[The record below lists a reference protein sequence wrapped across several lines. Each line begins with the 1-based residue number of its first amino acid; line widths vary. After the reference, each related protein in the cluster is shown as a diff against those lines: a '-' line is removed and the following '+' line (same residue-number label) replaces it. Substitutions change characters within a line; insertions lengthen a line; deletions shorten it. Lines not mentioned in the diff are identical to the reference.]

1 MWKISIVVH
10 SQLQDYN
17 PRNPKWIASKEEGAC
32 FMNRFLILLFGIL
45 VSTIATAAPAVT
57 ELQLWHSMEGAPAVA
72 LQRLTTQ
79 FNASQQGYRVI
90 PVFQGHYQDTFA
102 AGMTA
107 ARAGKAP
114 HMLQVYEVGAADM
127 MATRNIFKPLYQLAA
142 ETRIPVDRENYFPP
156 AAAFYSDA
164 TGRLL
169 ALPFNSS
176 TPVMYYNRDAFRE
189 AGLDPDK
196 PPRTWPELQPVLIAL
211 QAAGSDC
218 PYTTSWQAWVHLEN
232 VSAWHNQPFAS
243 GNNGFAAG
251 LVELN
256 FNSHLMIRHIS
267 LLSAWSK
274 SSLFI
279 PAGRSNE
286 GETRFAMGD
295 CAILT
300 GSSGASSSILDA
312 AKFKVGMAPL
322 PHYDD
327 FNNAPYNTLI
337 GGAALWAM
345 AGKTAL
351 EYTGIAR
358 FMAFAASPVAAAEWH
373 RGTGYIPVTRGAYT
387 ALQATGYYKEH
398 PEAQIAATQL
408 RGIKPGSFARGVR
421 LRNYEK
427 IRAVLDQ
434 ELDAVWNGSKTP
446 KTALDDAV
454 ERGNALLKSPPPS
467 PQRCDRPGCR

>member
-1 MWKISIVVH
+1 MS
-10 SQLQDYN
+10 
-17 PRNPKWIASKEEGAC
+17 R
-32 FMNRFLILLFGIL
+32 IL
-45 VSTIATAAPAVT
+45 VLLLGIFVSTATSGASPVT
-57 ELQLWHSMEGAPAVA
+57 ELQLWHAMEGAPGVA
-72 LQRLTTQ
+72 LQSLAAQ
-79 FNASQQGYRVI
+79 FNAAQKTYHVV
-90 PVFQGHYQDTFA
+90 PVFQGHYPDTLA
-102 AGMTA
+102 AGMAA

-114 HMLQVYEVGAADM
+114 HMLQVYEVGTADM
-127 MATRNIFKPLYQLAA
+127 MAARNIYKPLYQLAA

-164 TGRLL
+164 AGRLL

-176 TPVMYYNRDAFRE
+176 TPVLYYNRDAFRD
-189 AGLDPDK
+189 AGPDPDK
-196 PPRTWPELQPVLIAL
+196 PPKTWPELQPMLIAL

-218 PYTTSWQAWVHLEN
+218 PYTTSWQSWVHLEN

-251 LVELN
+251 KVELN

-267 LLSAWSK
+267 LLSAWAK
-274 SSLFI
+274 SSLFS

-300 GSSGASSSILDA
+300 GSSGASAGIARA
-312 AKFKVGMAPL
+312 APFKVGMAQL

-345 AGKTAL
+345 AGKSAV
-351 EYTGIAR
+351 EYAGIAR

-387 ALQATGYYKEH
+387 ALQATGFYKDH

-421 LRNYEK
+421 LRNFEK
-427 IRAVLDQ
+427 IRAVLDE
-434 ELDAVWNGSKTP
+434 ELDAVWNGSKPP

-454 ERGNALLKSPPPS
+454 ERGNALLNGPLPTA
-467 PQRCDRPGCR
+467 RACDRTGCP